1 MTNSYGPSIVR
12 DGLVLYLD
20 AGDRNSYPGTGN
32 TWYDLSGYGT
42 NATLAS
48 SSSMPSFIFEN
59 KGCFDFDGND
69 DYMTIPSVNSETN
82 FNIGDDYTVSFWVN
96 VNSTQAVANS
106 RSIIEKWEQSGPYPY
121 VFRYLTN
128 ETVNINLYNGT
139 TSNPSN
145 TTSSVADRWVNVSY
159 VVKWSTNNSK
169 LYVNATQEDSDTL
182 ILTGSISTNSPVYI
196 GRRGGGSPL
205 NCKMKFATLN
215 IYSKALKPY
224 EVQQNYNATR
234 GRFGI

>member
-1 MTNSYGPSIVR
+1 MSYANGPRIVT
-12 DGLVLYLD
+12 DGLVCCLD
-20 AGDRNSYPGTGN
+20 AANRKSYAGSGS
-32 TWYDLSGYGT
+32 TWYDLSGNGN
-42 NATLAS
+42 NATLAGSTAAPTFS
-48 SSSMPSFIFEN
+48 SNDS
-59 KGCFDFDGND
+59 GYFDFDGND

-96 VNSTQAVANS
+96 VNSTQAVANT

-121 VFRYLTN
+121 VLRYLTN
-128 ETVNINLYNGT
+128 ETLNTNIYNGT

-169 LYVNATQEDSDTL
+169 LYVNATQEDSDSL
-182 ILTGSISTNSPVYI
+182 ILTGNISTNSPVYI

-205 NCKMKFATLN
+205 NCKMKFASFN
-215 IYSKALKPY
+215 IYNKALSAN
-224 EVQQNYNATR
+224 EVQQNYNAQK
-234 GRFGI
+234 GRFGL